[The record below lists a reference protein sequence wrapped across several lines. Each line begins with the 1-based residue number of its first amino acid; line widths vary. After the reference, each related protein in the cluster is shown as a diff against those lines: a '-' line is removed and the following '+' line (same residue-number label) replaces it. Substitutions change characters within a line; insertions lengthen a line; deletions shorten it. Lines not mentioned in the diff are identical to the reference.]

1 MNINKNSPIPVYYQ
15 VMEDIREKINN
26 GIWKIGQCIDSE
38 RELSENYC
46 VSRMTVRQAL
56 GELAKEGILI
66 REKGKGT
73 FVCEP
78 KVKQRDIMSFTEIA
92 QKSGLKTE
100 TEILDFC
107 KISTPEFIKDVLAF
121 DYVYKIRRLRAAGGE
136 KIGEETVY
144 IPDKYCQNLDINIL
158 KGSLYRFL
166 EEQGHLI
173 YNSESNIQALLIDNY
188 YKSLFNIDTEISL
201 LKIRSKNFTE
211 KGEILF
217 VEESIYRADKYL
229 LEVNI
234 FRREGK
240 IK

>member
-56 GELAKEGILI
+56 GELVKEGILI

-107 KISTPEFIKDVLAF
+107 KIPTPEFIKDVLAF
-121 DYVYKIRRLRAAGGE
+121 DYVYKIKRVRAAGGE